1 MNKEI
6 FNYFKANSY
15 KEIGKTIIIDNR
27 YVLKKDINYDHSIY
41 NYLVNKD
48 FKYIIS
54 CTKYKKYDLFP
65 YIEDEDIPTDEKA
78 SRLVSIL
85 SILHNKTTYY
95 REVNLDNIKKI
106 YEDLNGKIDYLNK
119 YYLELQDVIEQ
130 KIYYSPAEYLL
141 MNNISIIYS
150 ALDFAKN
157 CIDEWYSK
165 KEKQKKERVV
175 LLHNKPILNH
185 LVGNKL
191 ISWNNYKRDIPIYD
205 FIYFYK
211 HNYMDLEMSSLY
223 EIYQSRYKYSEEEKL
238 LFMTFIAIPDKI
250 VFTNNNYKN
259 TEIVNKVITYVITTR
274 DFILNEDNKSN
285 ESNKDKF

>member
-6 FNYFKANSY
+6 FNDFKVNSY

-48 FKYIIS
+48 FKYIS
-54 CTKYKKYDLFP
+54 NCTKYKKYDLFP

-106 YEDLNGKIDYLNK
+106 YEDLNEKIDYLNK

-157 CIDEWYSK
+157 CKDEWYTK

-238 LFMTFIAIPDKI
+238 LFMTLIAIPDKI
-250 VFTNNNYKN
+250 SLTSNNYKN
-259 TEIVNKVITYVITTR
+259 TEIVNKAITYVITTR
-274 DFILNEDNKSN
+274 DFILNEYNKSN